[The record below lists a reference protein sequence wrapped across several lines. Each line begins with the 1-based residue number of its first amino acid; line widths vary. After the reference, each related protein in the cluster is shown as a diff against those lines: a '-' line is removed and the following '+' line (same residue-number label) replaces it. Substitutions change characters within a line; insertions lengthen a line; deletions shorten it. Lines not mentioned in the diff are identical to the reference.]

1 MSDYIN
7 ESAEIFNEDDQAPK
21 KQNLPLKIL
30 KWLVLAVI
38 IFIIGC
44 LLYRCATHR
53 IEPEVSD
60 KIIVSEEFLE
70 IYNEKNELPE
80 VRKYGIQKPW
90 VDVLGRQGR
99 LMEFKYLYY
108 IPSTRQLLV
117 TLKYNEDIVPTEFY
131 MLPEKGDSTDM
142 SGIPFMISLRDE
154 TEREYKDFVYETAE
168 LERFRYIRLCFD
180 DVDIETGETDEEGNP
195 LRHTFH
201 VKLKMITEDGSF
213 TDLCLGG
220 MHKIYDGK
228 DAKNNV
234 YDKIKYKV
242 E

>member
-1 MSDYIN
+1 MSEFIN
-7 ESAEIFNEDDQAPK
+7 ENAEIFDDDELQK
-21 KQNLPLKIL
+21 KPSLFVRIL
-30 KWLVLAVI
+30 KWLGLAVI
-38 IFIIGC
+38 IFIVGC

-53 IEPEVSD
+53 YEPDVSD
-60 KIIVSEEFLE
+60 KIIMNDEFLSL
-70 IYNEKNELPE
+70 YNEGEIKPE

-108 IPSTRQLLV
+108 IPETRQLLV
-117 TLKYNEDIVPTEFY
+117 TLKYNADIVPSEYF
-131 MLPEKGDSTDM
+131 MLPQSGDSSDM

-154 TEREYKDFVYETAE
+154 TEKEYTDFVYETAE
-168 LERFRYIRLCFD
+168 RERFRYIRLCFD
-180 DVDIETGETDEEGNP
+180 EVDIETGEKDEDGNS

-220 MHKIYDGK
+220 MHKIYDGE
-228 DAKNNV
+228 DTRSEV
-234 YDKIKYKV
+234 FDKVKYKV